1 MRTLRVKSKKGFT
14 LIEILI
20 TLAITVIVGGFLAS
34 YLVPQVNVFH
44 INSRQSNARS
54 ACAGIINELQGR
66 LYCGKDFV
74 LNGDTLTY
82 THVNEN
88 SDHAGEKIELEK
100 LGQQLFPNLTKDKLS
115 IDIKLNLKYAGDPA
129 NGIEA
134 FSDKPAVLVTI
145 TIFDEE
151 GKEFYTQ
158 SQAVGCPNWNLEK
171 A

>member
-1 MRTLRVKSKKGFT
+1 MRTLRKSKKGFT

-34 YLVPQVNVFH
+34 YLVPQIKVFH

-54 ACAGIINELQGR
+54 ACAGIINELQDR
-66 LYCGKDFV
+66 LYCGKDFI

-88 SDHAGEKIELEK
+88 SVHTGEKIELEK

-115 IDIKLNLKYAGDPA
+115 VDIKLDLKWEGDPA

-134 FSDKPAVLVTI
+134 FSGRPAILVSLTVL
-145 TIFDEE
+145 DED

-158 SQAVGCPNWNLEK
+158 SQAVRCPNWNLE
-171 A
+171 